1 MSFSKNIGLGFS
13 TYGKAFNILFRHNL
27 WWTLFIPLIL
37 YIILLFTGFE
47 LKDQIAEYLK
57 STILGATN
65 LENADFFL
73 SGFLKGAVSWIIGV
87 SFTIIFFFA
96 FSFFGGY
103 LIIILMS
110 PLLAFLSEKTEKI
123 ITGKDYPFDIQQF
136 ARDIFRG
143 ILLALRNMLIQ
154 TGIFLGIFVIGF
166 IPVLGWIVSIVS
178 SIFLFILSSYFYGF
192 SFMDYSNERQKL
204 NISTSVKIIR
214 KYKWT
219 AITNGGIFGFTL
231 IIPFCGAS
239 IAPFF
244 AIVSAIAA
252 SIAMTEIH
260 NNENISNEQNKDQR
274 SIVS

>member
-1 MSFSKNIGLGFS
+1 MSFSKNISLGFS
-13 TYGKAFNILFRHNL
+13 SYGKAFNILFRHNL

-37 YIILLFTGFE
+37 YVILLFTGFE
-47 LKDQIAEYLK
+47 LKDYIAEYLK
-57 STILGATN
+57 TKILGTTS
-65 LENADFFL
+65 LENADFFM
-73 SGFLKGAVSWIIGV
+73 SDFLKGAVSWIVGI

-110 PLLAFLSEKTEKI
+110 PLLAYLSEKTEQI
-123 ITGKDYPFDIQQF
+123 VTGKEYPFNLEQF

-154 TGIFLGIFVIGF
+154 TGIFLVILIIGF
-166 IPVLGWIVSIVS
+166 VPVLGWIVSIIS
-178 SIFLFILSSYFYGF
+178 SIFLFILSAYFYGF
-192 SFMDYSNERQKL
+192 SFMDYSNERQRF
-204 NISTSVKIIR
+204 NISKSIKIIR
-214 KYKWT
+214 KYKLV
-219 AITNGGIFGFTL
+219 AITNGGIFGFAL

-244 AIVSAIAA
+244 AIVSVIAA

-260 NNENISNEQNKDQR
+260 QFENINNEQNKNQR
-274 SIVS
+274 SIIP